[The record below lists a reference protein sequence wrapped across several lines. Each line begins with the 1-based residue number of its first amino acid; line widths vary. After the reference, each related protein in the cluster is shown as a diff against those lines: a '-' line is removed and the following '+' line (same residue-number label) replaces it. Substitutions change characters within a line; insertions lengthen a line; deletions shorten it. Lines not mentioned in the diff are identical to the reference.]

1 MTGKEFLC
9 AAVTAVMLLGNAALA
24 LAMPPLTEAQ
34 ISEAQAKANRLIPD
48 KKIVFAY
55 RSAASAGPIT
65 GGHFLA
71 GDVRTAADIYWITP
85 FARVINEQME
95 QTRSGRRDFGAFS
108 WAGDSCQLR
117 ILFNIR
123 NFDRERFLAAV
134 IHVTQGGREL
144 EPPRVRYANLQR
156 SIEPDIG
163 HRTTWQRVGVVLD
176 FPAVDVASDLPII
189 VTVRGDGDRPLI
201 FPPLKND
208 GKYDQYGTKSHEFLW
223 YPLHD
228 AL

>member
-1 MTGKEFLC
+1 MTGKSFWC
-9 AAVTAVMLLGNAALA
+9 TAVAAALLWSA
-24 LAMPPLTEAQ
+24 SVAMAMTPLTEAQ
-34 ISEAQAKANRLIPD
+34 ISEAQAKANRLIRD
-48 KKIVFAY
+48 TRVAFAY
-55 RSAASAGPIT
+55 RSMASAGPIA

-85 FARVINEQME
+85 FPRVINEQME
-95 QTRSGRRDFGAFS
+95 QTRSGQRDFGAFH

-123 NFDRERFLAAV
+123 NFDRERFLKAT
-134 IHVTQGGREL
+134 IHVSQGDRAL
-144 EPPRVRYANLQR
+144 EPFRVRYANLQR
-156 SIEPDIG
+156 SIEPNIG

-176 FPAVDVASDLPII
+176 FPAMEVEPDIPLT
-189 VTVRGDGDRPLI
+189 VTVQGDGDTPLI

-208 GKYDQYGTKSHEFLW
+208 GKYDAYGTKSHAFLW

-228 AL
+228 TL

>member
-1 MTGKEFLC
+1 MTGKGFC
-9 AAVTAVMLLGNAALA
+9 CAVAAVLFLWHAS
-24 LAMPPLTEAQ
+24 LAMAMVPLTEEQ
-34 ISEAQAKANRLIPD
+34 IGEAQTKANRLIRD
-48 KKIVFAY
+48 QRIVFAY
-55 RSAASAGPIT
+55 RSMASVGPIA

-85 FARVINEQME
+85 FSRVINEQLE
-95 QTRSGRRDFGAFS
+95 QTRSGERDFGAFR

-123 NFDRERFLAAV
+123 NFDRDRFLAAV
-134 IHVTQGGREL
+134 IRVTQGEREL
-144 EPPRVRYANLQR
+144 EPSRVRYANLQR
-156 SIEPDIG
+156 SIEPNIG

-176 FPAVDVASDLPII
+176 FSVMEVEPDIPLT
-189 VTVRGDGDRPLI
+189 VTVQGDGDTPFV

-208 GKYDQYGTKSHEFLW
+208 GRYDAYGTKRHAFLW

-228 AL
+228 TL

>member
-1 MTGKEFLC
+1 MTGKGFWGAA
-9 AAVTAVMLLGNAALA
+9 AAVLLLWNASLA
-24 LAMPPLTEAQ
+24 MAMPPLTEAQ
-34 ISEAQAKANRLIPD
+34 ISEAQTKANRIIPD

-95 QTRSGRRDFGAFS
+95 QTRSGQRDFGAFH

-123 NFDRERFLAAV
+123 NFDRARFLAAV
-134 IHVTQGGREL
+134 IRVTQGDREL
-144 EPPRVRYANLQR
+144 EPFQVRYANLQR

-163 HRTTWQRVGVVLD
+163 HRTAWQRVGVVLD
-176 FPAVDVASDLPII
+176 FPAVDVAADIPIT
-189 VTVRGDGDRPLI
+189 VTVRGDGDTPLI
-201 FPPLKND
+201 FPPLEND

-228 AL
+228 GL